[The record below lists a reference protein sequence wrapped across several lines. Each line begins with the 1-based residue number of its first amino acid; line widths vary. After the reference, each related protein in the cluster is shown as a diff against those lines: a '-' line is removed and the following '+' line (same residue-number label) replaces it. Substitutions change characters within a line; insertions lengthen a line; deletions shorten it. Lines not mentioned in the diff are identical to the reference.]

1 MHSMIFVYP
10 FGLTGLRFECSDS
23 IRSHILVYSHRD
35 NMKQNAWFDTVPP
48 WEAEMACID
57 AMEREA
63 YRALTQ

>member
-1 MHSMIFVYP
+1 M
-10 FGLTGLRFECSDS
+10 
-23 IRSHILVYSHRD
+23 D

-48 WEAEMACID
+48 WEAETAWID